1 MSNCAAAGE
10 QDGNRMR
17 QLDGLRGLAI
27 IGVFMNHFGQFSWS
41 VSCGWMGVSLFFVLS
56 GFLITRILLMQ
67 KSVMSGAGGGLWR
80 TLGIFYARRSLR
92 IFPLYYGIVVIACYW
107 NLNQAGSVKW
117 PLATYT
123 YNMVLA
129 SDNNIGPGHLWSL
142 CVEEQFYLVWPALI
156 LLCPPRILPWMIATV
171 FIMGPLWRLW
181 CFIAGTSRMP
191 MYYSSFACLD
201 CLAAGSFL
209 AWCEFKGPTVW
220 NRFITI
226 SRPLGWTLMLV
237 WAIACIKAPP
247 LLWGK
252 VGIEWLVGNMAM
264 AIFFAYAVGKATQPL
279 PGDYGAVLR
288 MRWLGYLGTISY
300 GVYVLHMFT
309 PVLWNQARHWLPWVT
324 IPSAYACVFLS
335 IAGGAFTWHFF
346 EKPIQSLKRFL
357 PYTTTPKSLDTP
369 TPIPLK
375 QAA

>member
-1 MSNCAAAGE
+1 MSTSNPEGT
-10 QDGNRMR
+10 RLS

-67 KSVMSGAGGGLWR
+67 KSIIGTAGGGFWR
-80 TLGIFYARRSLR
+80 TFGIFYARRSLR
-92 IFPLYYGIVVIACYW
+92 IFPLYYAIIAAACYF
-107 NLNQAGSVKW
+107 NMNQAPMVKL

-129 SDNNIGPGHLWSL
+129 SGNVIGPGHLWSL
-142 CVEEQFYLVWPALI
+142 CVEEQFYLIWPALI
-156 LLCPPRILPWMIATV
+156 LLSPLRIMPWMIGAV
-171 FIMGPLWRLW
+171 FASGFLWRLG
-181 CFIAGTSRMP
+181 CFFAGTTYLP
-191 MYYSSFACLD
+191 MYFSSFACLD

-209 AWCEFKGPTVW
+209 AWCEFKGPIVW
-220 NRFITI
+220 NRFLTI

-252 VGIEWLVGNMAM
+252 VGIEWLVGNLAM
-264 AIFFAYAVGKATQPL
+264 AIFFAYAVGRATQPL
-279 PGDYGAVLR
+279 PGDYGAILR

-324 IPSAYACVFLS
+324 IPSAYACVFMS

-346 EKPIQSLKRFL
+346 EKPIQSLKRYL

>member
-1 MSNCAAAGE
+1 
-10 QDGNRMR
+10 MR
-17 QLDGLRGLAI
+17 QLDGIRGLAI
-27 IGVFMNHFGQFSWS
+27 IGVFMNHFGQVSWS

-171 FIMGPLWRLW
+171 LIMGPL
-181 CFIAGTSRMP
+181 
-191 MYYSSFACLD
+191 
-201 CLAAGSFL
+201 
-209 AWCEFKGPTVW
+209 
-220 NRFITI
+220 
-226 SRPLGWTLMLV
+226 
-237 WAIACIKAPP
+237 
-247 LLWGK
+247 
-252 VGIEWLVGNMAM
+252 
-264 AIFFAYAVGKATQPL
+264 
-279 PGDYGAVLR
+279 
-288 MRWLGYLGTISY
+288 
-300 GVYVLHMFT
+300 
-309 PVLWNQARHWLPWVT
+309 
-324 IPSAYACVFLS
+324 
-335 IAGGAFTWHFF
+335 
-346 EKPIQSLKRFL
+346 
-357 PYTTTPKSLDTP
+357 
-369 TPIPLK
+369 
-375 QAA
+375 